1 MKVRSALVLASLAA
15 AALVLAFQGGKSL
28 FINGKR
34 SAKPPIVRGSETY
47 VPLSAL
53 KAAGAGVTVERNK
66 ISIQF
71 TPPAGRD
78 ERPYVEGMIDEY
90 VSNEAFRIK
99 VSNIQPISNPFGTGG
114 NGFSADIEVRNLLNK
129 PETLHGAGIDGPR
142 LIDSVGNSLDPT
154 MTSFPGR
161 NQLLE
166 PGGSFTNTVKF
177 GPTQP
182 GMQVRNAAKI
192 IFNFRPGGK
201 PKAYKAIR
209 ISLIPIK

>member
-1 MKVRSALVLASLAA
+1 MKRRVLLGLAVAASAA
-15 AALVLAFQGGKSL
+15 AVFALQGGRTL
-28 FINGKR
+28 FINGKK
-34 SAKPPIVRGSETY
+34 SAKPPIVKGSETY
-47 VPLSAL
+47 IPLSSL

-71 TPPAGRD
+71 TPPTGRD

-114 NGFSADIEVRNLLNK
+114 NGFSADIEVRNLLDK
-129 PETLHGAGIDGPR
+129 PETLHGAGLDGPR
-142 LIDSVGNSLDPT
+142 LIDSASNSLSPT
-154 MTSFPGR
+154 SSSFPGR

-166 PGGSFTNTVKF
+166 PGGSFTNTLKF

-182 GMQVRNAAKI
+182 GMQVRNAEKI
-192 IFNFRPGGK
+192 IFNFRPFGK

-209 ISLIPIK
+209 ISLISK